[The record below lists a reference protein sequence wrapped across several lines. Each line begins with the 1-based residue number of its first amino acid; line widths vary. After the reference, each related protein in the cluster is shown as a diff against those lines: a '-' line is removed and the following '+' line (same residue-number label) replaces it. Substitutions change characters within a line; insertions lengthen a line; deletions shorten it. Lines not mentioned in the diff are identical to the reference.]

1 MTACRALLRPEAN
14 VSYLPMVFRAN
25 PHAIARLAAI
35 VEWSFD
41 AIISKDLNSI
51 ITSWNPAATRLF
63 GYTEDEAVGQSVR
76 MLIPEH
82 LQAEEE
88 TIIERLKRGEAIESF
103 ETTRKRKDGSFVAV
117 SITVSPIKNQRGRII
132 GASKIAR
139 DITAAKE
146 NERRIRLLMREVNHR
161 VKNQFAVILSMVRET
176 TKRATDPTELESQI
190 RERIMALS
198 RSHDLLVTSDWTGAS
213 LRDLV
218 LEHLRPFGHE
228 DRISV
233 SGPDITLQSNAV
245 QALGMAF
252 HELGTNSAKYGALAN
267 DKGRLAVSWTFKAG
281 EQGKPELALSWEEK
295 SPRISIPAEGEDA
308 RKGFGTV
315 VLKRV
320 APQALNGT
328 STLERAEGI
337 YLWTL
342 AAPMSSVAVQP
353 SMDQE
358 S

>member
-1 MTACRALLRPEAN
+1 M
-14 VSYLPMVFRAN
+14 VSRAN
-25 PHAIARLAAI
+25 PHAIARLASI

-41 AIISKDLNSI
+41 AIISKDLDSN

-63 GYTEDEAVGQSVR
+63 GYTEEEAIGQSVR

-82 LQAEEE
+82 LQEEE
-88 TIIERLKRGEAIESF
+88 AVIIERIKRGEAVESF
-103 ETTRKRKDGSFVAV
+103 ETTRMRKDGTMVAV
-117 SITVSPIKNQRGRII
+117 SITISPIRNIRGRII

-139 DITAAKE
+139 DISTAKE

-176 TKRATDPTELESQI
+176 TRRSTDPEELENQI

-213 LRDLV
+213 LHDLV

-228 DRISV
+228 DRIFV

-252 HELGTNSAKYGALAN
+252 HELATNSAKYGALAN
-267 DKGRLAVSWTFKAG
+267 
-281 EQGKPELALSWEEK
+281 EQGKLAVDWNFRTGSDGGLELALSWEES
-295 SPRISIPAEGEDA
+295 SPTIYGPLDGEDVRLQA
-308 RKGFGTV
+308 PLRRPALDRKST
-315 VLKRV
+315 R
-320 APQALNGT
+320 LN
-328 STLERAEGI
+328 
-337 YLWTL
+337 
-342 AAPMSSVAVQP
+342 SSHRT
-353 SMDQE
+353 
-358 S
+358 

>member
-1 MTACRALLRPEAN
+1 MTSRG
-14 VSYLPMVFRAN
+14 N

-35 VEWSFD
+35 VDWSFD
-41 AIISKDLNSI
+41 AIISKDLDSI

-63 GYTEDEAVGQSVR
+63 GYSEEEAVGQSVR

-82 LQAEEE
+82 LQAEEAS
-88 TIIERLKRGEAIESF
+88 IIERIKRGEPVESF
-103 ETTRKRKDGSFVAV
+103 ETTRVRKDGALIAV
-117 SITVSPIKNQRGRII
+117 SITISPIRNSRGRII

-139 DITAAKE
+139 DITTSKE

-176 TKRATDPTELESQI
+176 TKRATDPEELESQI

-213 LRDLV
+213 LYDLV
-218 LEHLRPFGHE
+218 QEHLRPFGHE
-228 DRISV
+228 DRIFV
-233 SGPDITLQSNAV
+233 SGPGVTLQSNAV

-267 DKGRLAVSWTFKAG
+267 DQGKLIVQWAIGDNA
-281 EQGKPELALSWEEK
+281 EGKPELVLSWEEAIPG
-295 SPRISIPAEGEDA
+295 SPAPTDSEDA

-320 APQALNGT
+320 APQSLNGS
-328 STLERAEGI
+328 STLDRSEGK
-337 YLWTL
+337 YQWTL
-342 AAPMSSVAVQP
+342 NAPMSSVAVQ
-353 SMDQE
+353 SAASDE
-358 S
+358 HRNSG

>member
-1 MTACRALLRPEAN
+1 
-14 VSYLPMVFRAN
+14 MVARSN
-25 PHAIARLAAI
+25 PHAIARLASI

-63 GYTEDEAVGQSVR
+63 GYTEEEAVGKSVL

-82 LQAEEE
+82 LQAEEVS
-88 TIIERLKRGEAIESF
+88 IIERIRRGEAVESF
-103 ETTRKRKDGSFVAV
+103 ETTRRRKDGSLVAV
-117 SITVSPIKNQRGRII
+117 SITISPIKNARGRII

-146 NERRIRLLMREVNHR
+146 DERRIRLLMREVNHR

-176 TKRATDPTELESQI
+176 TKRASDPAEVESQI

-267 DKGRLAVSWTFKAG
+267 DKGRLSVKWTFRMDD
-281 EQGKPELALSWEEK
+281 QGRPELVLYWEEI
-295 SPRISIPAEGEDA
+295 SPSIAGPLDGEDA

-315 VLKRV
+315 VLRRV
-320 APQALNGT
+320 APQALSGV
-328 STLERAEGI
+328 SVLEREDGR
-337 YLWTL
+337 YSWTL
-342 AAPMSSVAVQP
+342 SAPLSSVSLQSPV
-353 SMDQE
+353 S
-358 S
+358 SSN

>member
-1 MTACRALLRPEAN
+1 
-14 VSYLPMVFRAN
+14 MVPRAN

-41 AIISKDLNSI
+41 AIVSKDLNSI
-51 ITSWNPAATRLF
+51 ITSWNPAASRLF
-63 GYTEDEAVGQSVR
+63 GYTEEEAVGQSVR

-82 LQAEEE
+82 LQAEEA
-88 TIIERLKRGEAIESF
+88 TIIERIKRGEAVESF
-103 ETTRKRKDGSFVAV
+103 ETTRMRKDGSLVAV
-117 SITVSPIKNQRGRII
+117 SITISPIKNARGRII

-176 TKRATDPTELESQI
+176 TKRAADPAELENQI

-228 DRISV
+228 DRISI

-252 HELGTNSAKYGALAN
+252 HELGTNSAKYGALAH
-267 DKGRLAVSWTFKAG
+267 DKGRLTVDWRFMTGAS
-281 EQGKPELALSWEEK
+281 GKREIALSWEEE
-295 SPRISIPAEGEDA
+295 SASISTPSDNEEI

-320 APQALNGT
+320 APQALNG
-328 STLERAEGI
+328 SSALEQEAGRYTWRLE
-337 YLWTL
+337 
-342 AAPMSSVAVQP
+342 APLESVAVQSP
-353 SMDQE
+353 LHS
-358 S
+358 SG

>member
-1 MTACRALLRPEAN
+1 M
-14 VSYLPMVFRAN
+14 VSRAN
-25 PHAIARLAAI
+25 PHAISRLAAI

-41 AIISKDLNSI
+41 AIVSKDLNSI
-51 ITSWNPAATRLF
+51 ITSWNPAAARLF
-63 GYTEDEAVGQSVR
+63 GYAEEEVIGKSVR
-76 MLIPEH
+76 ILIPEH
-82 LQAEEE
+82 LQTEEAG
-88 TIIERLKRGEAIESF
+88 IIERIKRGEAVESF
-103 ETTRKRKDGSFVAV
+103 ETTRVRKDGSFVAV
-117 SITVSPIKNQRGRII
+117 SITISPIKNSRGRII

-146 NERRIRLLMREVNHR
+146 HERRIRLLMREVNHR

-176 TKRATDPTELESQI
+176 TKRATDPEEFESQI

-218 LEHLRPFGHE
+218 LEHLLPFGHE
-228 DRISV
+228 DRITV
-233 SGPDITLQSNAV
+233 SGPDVTLQSNAV

-252 HELGTNSAKYGALAN
+252 HELGTNSAKYGALADDN
-267 DKGRLAVSWTFKAG
+267 GRLTVKWDFKVSSS
-281 EQGKPELALSWEEK
+281 GKPEIALSWEEV
-295 SPRISIPAEGEDA
+295 SAGISTAPDGEEA

-328 STLERAEGI
+328 SVLEHKAGR
-337 YLWTL
+337 YLWQL
-342 AAPMSSVAVQP
+342 DAPLESVAVQ
-353 SMDQE
+353 S
-358 S
+358 SLSGSG

>member
-1 MTACRALLRPEAN
+1 MVSRAD
-14 VSYLPMVFRAN
+14 

-41 AIISKDLNSI
+41 AIVSKDLNSI
-51 ITSWNPAATRLF
+51 ITSWNPAAARLF
-63 GYTEDEAVGQSVR
+63 GYTEEEAVGQSVR

-88 TIIERLKRGEAIESF
+88 TIIERIKHGEAVESF
-103 ETTRKRKDGSFVAV
+103 ETTRVRKDGTLIAV
-117 SITVSPIKNQRGRII
+117 SITISPIKNARGRII

-139 DITAAKE
+139 DITVAKE
-146 NERRIRLLMREVNHR
+146 HERRIRLLMREVNHR

-176 TKRATDPTELESQI
+176 TKRSTDPAELESQI

-252 HELGTNSAKYGALAN
+252 HELGTNSAKYGALAH
-267 DKGRLAVSWTFKAG
+267 DMGKLTVGWMFKIG
-281 EQGKPELALSWEEK
+281 SSGKREMALSWEEV
-295 SPRISIPAEGEDA
+295 SPGISAAEAEDA

-320 APQALNGT
+320 APQALSGA
-328 STLERAEGI
+328 SVLEHEAGRYAWRLE
-337 YLWTL
+337 
-342 AAPMSSVAVQP
+342 APLESVAVQSP
-353 SMDQE
+353 LHGTG
-358 S
+358 

>member
-1 MTACRALLRPEAN
+1 M
-14 VSYLPMVFRAN
+14 VSRAN
-25 PHAIARLAAI
+25 PHAIARLASI

-41 AIISKDLNSI
+41 AIVSKDLNSI

-63 GYTEDEAVGQSVR
+63 GYSEEEAVGRSVR

-82 LQAEEE
+82 LQNEEAS
-88 TIIERLKRGEAIESF
+88 IIERIKRGEPVESF
-103 ETTRKRKDGSFVAV
+103 ETTRVRKDGSMVAV
-117 SITVSPIKNQRGRII
+117 SITISPIRDGRGRII

-139 DITAAKE
+139 DITSAKE

-176 TKRATDPTELESQI
+176 TKRATDPVELESQI

-213 LRDLV
+213 LHDLV
-218 LEHLRPFGHE
+218 MEHLRPFGHE

-233 SGPDITLQSNAV
+233 SGPDVTLQSNAV

-252 HELGTNSAKYGALAN
+252 HELGTNSAKYGALA
-267 DKGRLAVSWTFKAG
+267 KGQGRLSVRWILQASQ
-281 EQGKPELALSWEEK
+281 EGKPELVFVWEETT
-295 SPRISIPAEGEDA
+295 PGTPPPPTGDEA

-320 APQALNGT
+320 APQSLSGS
-328 STLERAEGI
+328 STLEAAAGR
-337 YLWTL
+337 YVWTL
-342 AAPMSSVAVQP
+342 TAPLSSVAVQP
-353 SMDQE
+353 AAQGDT
-358 S
+358 